1 LGTDGVGESACE
13 VPHAVAALLQLQ
25 IPPVLL
31 QSIID
36 RLGTVGVGGVD
47 DCMGEPAQL
56 RRRQDDG
63 VFGEQLLGSINILGL
78 HVRPGEF
85 VHGPLHNR
93 DFLRTHDTLLLQRGQ
108 SRQHRVQA

>member
-1 LGTDGVGESACE
+1 MGTDGVGESACE

-36 RLGTVGVGGVD
+36 RLGTVGVGGID

-56 RRRQDDG
+56 RRRQDHG
-63 VFGEQLLGSINILGL
+63 MFGEQLLSGL
-78 HVRPGEF
+78 DRF
-85 VHGPLHNR
+85 
-93 DFLRTHDTLLLQRGQ
+93 
-108 SRQHRVQA
+108 RVEVVA